1 MSSIFGNDKS
11 VPGCFAKQKMTG
23 NVKGAVFNMGG
34 EHNYNSIVTRFSF
47 SREDDFVAVKC
58 LGDAAYINLFGKKPV
73 AEMDVTL
80 TLFLIKGKS
89 STGVF
94 ESWKSR
100 FDKDRLSTSKNECSL
115 TVGSKALVTGYATS
129 LVLGGDASQLG
140 LGDATV
146 HVVSL
151 KDR

>member
-1 MSSIFGNDKS
+1 MSQIFGNNKS
-11 VPGCFAKQKMTG
+11 VPGCFAKQKSPSS
-23 NVKGAVFNMGG
+23 VKGVVFNMNGVQP
-34 EHNYNSIVTRFSF
+34 YSIVTRFSLA
-47 SREDDFVAVKC
+47 REDDFVAVKC

-80 TLFLIKGKS
+80 TLFLIKGKE
-89 STGVF
+89 STGAFDV
-94 ESWKSR
+94 WKSK
-100 FDKDRLSTSKNECSL
+100 FDSGRLSVDKNECSL
-115 TVGSKALVTGYATS
+115 TAGSRSLITGYATS
-129 LVLGGDASQLG
+129 LTLGGDSSQLG